1 MIVSDVFLLASIH
14 EFFLS
19 PHFKW
24 CQQGDTEAGNTPSF
38 QGRHML
44 VRFFLMHSQIASALK
59 EDEWI
64 EMEEFGKF
72 VSTFDKLNKEEVS
85 IQKLK
90 V

>member
-1 MIVSDVFLLASIH
+1 
-14 EFFLS
+14 
-19 PHFKW
+19 
-24 CQQGDTEAGNTPSF
+24 
-38 QGRHML
+38 ML
-44 VRFFLMHSQIASALK
+44 VRFFLMYSQIACALK

-72 VSTFDKLNKEEVS
+72 VSTFDKLNEEEVS